1 MNHGMDGL
9 RRAGLP
15 RISVCVCTYRRPR
28 MLARLLDALALQ
40 QTHGRFEHDVVV
52 ADNDPDQSGHAVV
65 ESFRARAALEV
76 FYGREPRK
84 NIALA
89 RNEALRHATGE
100 FVAFIDDDEF
110 PEPDWLLRMHQTCEH
125 ERVAGVLGPVRPHF
139 EQQPPPWIL
148 KGGFCER
155 PEHPTGRN
163 MHWEESRTG
172 NVLFRRSLI
181 TDDVQPFLESFGTGG
196 EDKDFFMRMAERG
209 HTFCWCNEGVTYET
223 VPPDRWTRRYML
235 SRALLR
241 GNNILKHPGQ
251 RLRLLAKSAVAA
263 PAYSLALPFTL
274 LFGHHVFMKYCI
286 RLCDH
291 AGRLL
296 GAVGLNPVKAR

>member
-1 MNHGMDGL
+1 
-9 RRAGLP
+9 
-15 RISVCVCTYRRPR
+15 
-28 MLARLLDALALQ
+28 MLARLLDTLAAQ
-40 QTHGRFEHDVVV
+40 QTQSRFRYEAVI
-52 ADNDPDQSGHAVV
+52 ADNDPLQSAKPVV
-65 ESFRARAALEV
+65 EAFRSSSAMAV
-76 FYGREPRK
+76 TYGHEPRK

-110 PEPDWLLRMHQTCEH
+110 PEQDWLLRMHHTCETH
-125 ERVAGVLGPVRPHF
+125 KVAGVLGPVRPHF
-139 EQQPPPWIL
+139 EDAPPSWII
-148 KGGFCER
+148 KGRFCDR
-155 PEHPTGRN
+155 PEHPTGRKMN
-163 MHWEESRTG
+163 WEESRTG

-181 TDDVQPFLESFGTGG
+181 TGDAQPFLESFGTGG

-209 HTFCWCNEGVTYET
+209 HSFCWCNEGVTYET
-223 VPPDRWTRRYML
+223 VPPDRWTRRYVL
-235 SRALLR
+235 TRALLR

-251 RLRLLAKSAVAA
+251 RLRLLATSAVAA
-263 PAYSLALPFTL
+263 PVYSIALPFTL

-296 GAVGLNPVKAR
+296 GAIGMNPVKAR